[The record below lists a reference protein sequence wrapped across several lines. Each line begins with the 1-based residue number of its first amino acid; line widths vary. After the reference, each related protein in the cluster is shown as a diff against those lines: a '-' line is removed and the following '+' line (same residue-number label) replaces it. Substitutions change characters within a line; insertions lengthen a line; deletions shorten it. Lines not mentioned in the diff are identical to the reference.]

1 MDKIR
6 NYDISFAGL
15 KNGKHEF
22 KFKINQAFFNL
33 FDTEKEFT
41 DSEITAKVLL
51 EKHTTFLDLYIE
63 IDGTVELTCDV
74 SNKLFDH
81 PIHNDLKVLV
91 KYGEEYDDS
100 DPEVITIPH
109 NEGVINVAQ
118 LIYEDVVLSIP
129 MKKESPQLAE
139 NPEYEALLE
148 KFSPKEA
155 DEAVI
160 DQIDEE
166 AIDPRWEALKKLKGK
181 NK

>member
-1 MDKIR
+1 MDKIK

-15 KNGKHEF
+15 KTGKHEF

-41 DSEITAKVLL
+41 DSDITANVLL

-74 SNKLFDH
+74 SNELFDH

-129 MKKESPQLAE
+129 MKKESPLLAE
-139 NPEYEALLE
+139 HPEYEELLE
-148 KFSPKEA
+148 KFSPKE
-155 DEAVI
+155 
-160 DQIDEE
+160 IDEE
-166 AIDPRWEALKKLKGK
+166 EVEQINEEEIDPRWEALKKLKE
-181 NK
+181 NN